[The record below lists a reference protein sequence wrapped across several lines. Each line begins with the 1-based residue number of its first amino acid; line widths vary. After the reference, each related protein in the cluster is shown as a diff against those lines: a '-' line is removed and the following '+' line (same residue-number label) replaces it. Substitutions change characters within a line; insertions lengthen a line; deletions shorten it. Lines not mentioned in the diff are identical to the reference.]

1 MKRQEVVKRR
11 KQITKYLSLKNLLY
25 GTNTPEQLLKVD
37 EQRAIYT
44 TRSFE
49 NNLKIISDRFL

>member
-11 KQITKYLSLKNLLY
+11 KQITKYLSLENLLY
-25 GTNTPEQLLKVD
+25 GTNTLEQLLKVD
-37 EQRAIYT
+37 EQRAMYT